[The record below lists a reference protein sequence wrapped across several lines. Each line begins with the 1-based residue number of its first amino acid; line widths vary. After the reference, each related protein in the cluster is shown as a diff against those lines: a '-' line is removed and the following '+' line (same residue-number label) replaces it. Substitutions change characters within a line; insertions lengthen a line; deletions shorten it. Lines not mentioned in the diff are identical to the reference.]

1 MGDLTSG
8 LFLAGLLHGK
18 TPAEALEHTASA
30 YYAVMQAACVLTTHL
45 PTYASTHFAPT
56 CLTTYL
62 LTRLV
67 TFTCSLTATCQLTH
81 VKP

>member
-30 YYAVMQAACVLTTHL
+30 YFAVMQARLLTTHL
-45 PTYASTHFAPT
+45 PTYPPTHLPAYPP
-56 CLTTYL
+56 YL

-67 TFTCSLTATCQLTH
+67 TFACSLTATCQLTH
-81 VKP
+81 VATLT